1 MDYITIQTSYMCYY
15 YKEDVLQM
23 VLALIFL
30 LVTLLAIVSVIRQL
44 KIKNL
49 FALGFSA
56 VTVLVFGFFSV
67 ATIITELGNM

>member
-1 MDYITIQTSYMCYY
+1 
-15 YKEDVLQM
+15 M

-30 LVTLLAIVSVIRQL
+30 LVTLLAIVSVIQQL

-56 VTVLVFGFFSV
+56 VAVLVFGFFSV
-67 ATIITELGNM
+67 ATIVKELGNM

>member
-1 MDYITIQTSYMCYY
+1 
-15 YKEDVLQM
+15 M

-30 LVTLLAIVSVIRQL
+30 HIAGNRFSYSV

>member
-1 MDYITIQTSYMCYY
+1 
-15 YKEDVLQM
+15 M
-23 VLALIFL
+23 VLAIIFL

-44 KIKNL
+44 KIRNL

-56 VTVLVFGFFSV
+56 ITVLVFGFFSI